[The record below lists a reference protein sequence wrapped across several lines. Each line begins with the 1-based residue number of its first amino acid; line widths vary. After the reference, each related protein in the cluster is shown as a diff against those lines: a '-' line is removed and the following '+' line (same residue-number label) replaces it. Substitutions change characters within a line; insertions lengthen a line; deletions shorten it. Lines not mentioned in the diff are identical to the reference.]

1 MNQCSMPKF
10 EDPNNSDC
18 PTHHIFW
25 IAIPLFQP
33 LDIVED
39 SWSFPFLAHLSVY
52 AQASLRTTN
61 LGNPERTEFYE

>member
-1 MNQCSMPKF
+1 MPKF
-10 EDPNNSDC
+10 EDPNDSDR
-18 PTHHIFW
+18 PTPHIFW

-39 SWSFPFLAHLSVY
+39 FVELPPFIAHLSVY
-52 AQASLRTTN
+52 AQASLHTTN